1 MQGKKKN
8 KVRVATDRWSR
19 YVRQKKEG
27 ISWGQICLGMS
38 GYIWVSCSGV
48 RVYGYISDSSRS
60 VWAWRK
66 NKKEWFHP
74 GSIRGP
80 SPRQDD
86 VITNYTMKPF

>member
-38 GYIWVSCSGV
+38 EYVWVYLG
-48 RVYGYISDSSRS
+48 IL
-60 VWAWRK
+60 
-66 NKKEWFHP
+66 
-74 GSIRGP
+74 
-80 SPRQDD
+80 
-86 VITNYTMKPF
+86 